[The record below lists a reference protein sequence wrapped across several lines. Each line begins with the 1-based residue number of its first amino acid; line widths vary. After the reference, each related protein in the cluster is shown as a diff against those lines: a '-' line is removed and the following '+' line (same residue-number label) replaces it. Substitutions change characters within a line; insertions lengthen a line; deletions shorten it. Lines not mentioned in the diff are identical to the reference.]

1 MRDLKETWNGS
12 RPRLVVV
19 SNRLPVVLKK
29 HEGKWNYVPGS
40 GGLVTALGPVLKDRG
55 GIWIGWPGTWEHIDI
70 EAARQLLGPASEE
83 SGYRLFPV
91 CLTPEDLENY
101 YEGFANAIIWP
112 LFHDLQTEC
121 LFKPAFWKAYLEV
134 NRKFATSVK
143 RHSSP
148 GDFLW
153 IHDYHLMGLAKALR
167 EMGSPRKTAFFLHIP
182 FPTPDIFFKLPW
194 RYEVMESLLEYHFLA
209 FQTMRDRQNFQA
221 CMKAFWPVSR
231 VRGRGPVVEISMGD
245 RTAHLGALPIS
256 IDFRHFEAVARSPQA
271 RDQAQLLRC
280 SHPGRKIIFGVD
292 RLDYTKGILHRL
304 EAYAEA
310 LERFPE
316 LREKVTLIQ
325 LVVPSREGVESYVR
339 LRQEIERTVSRIN
352 GRFTTANWVPLVF
365 LFRSIPQAEL
375 AGFYQVADVGLV
387 TPLKD
392 GMNLVAKEYCAC
404 QVGEPG
410 VLVLSE
416 FAGAASEL
424 GQGALL
430 VNPHDVERMAEVI
443 REAVEMPL
451 EQRKG
456 RMKLLRR
463 KIRRRDIFWWVDNFL
478 RAATGKELRD
488 FPADMLAPPFGRSP
502 RRETSGESTAPPPQ
516 A

>member
-1 MRDLKETWNGS
+1 MMSFSDTPNGK
-12 RPRLVVV
+12 RTRLVVV

-29 HEGKWNYVPGS
+29 DAGQWTYVPGS

-55 GIWIGWPGTWEHIDI
+55 GIWIGWPGAREHLDMK
-70 EAARQLLGPASEE
+70 AARQILGPASEE

-101 YEGFANAIIWP
+101 YEGFANATIWP

-121 LFKPAFWKAYLEV
+121 LFRPAFWSSFLEV
-134 NRKFATSVK
+134 NRKFASSVK
-143 RHSSP
+143 RHSNP
-148 GDFLW
+148 DDFLW
-153 IHDYHLMGLAKALR
+153 VHDYHLMGLAKALK

-194 RYEVMESLLEYHFLA
+194 RYELMESLLEYRFLA
-209 FQTMRDRQNFQA
+209 FQTMRDRHNFHA
-221 CMKAFWPVSR
+221 CMKAFWPISR
-231 VRGRGPVVEISMGD
+231 VHGRGPVVEVSLGEK
-245 RTAHLGALPIS
+245 TAHLGALPIS
-256 IDFRHFEAVARSPQA
+256 IDFRHFEQQARSPRA

-304 EAYAEA
+304 EAYAET
-310 LERFPE
+310 LRRFPE

-325 LVVPSREGVESYVR
+325 LVVPSREGVESYAR
-339 LRQEIERTVSRIN
+339 LREEIEQAVSRIN
-352 GRFTTANWVPLVF
+352 GEFTTENWVPLVF
-365 LFRSIPQAEL
+365 MFRTVPQAEL
-375 AGFYQVADVGLV
+375 AGYYQVADVGLV

-410 VLVLSE
+410 VLILSE
-416 FAGAASEL
+416 FAGAAGEL

-443 REAVEMPL
+443 REALMMPL
-451 EQRKG
+451 DQRKK

-478 RAATGKELRD
+478 RAATGKALRD
-488 FPADMLAPPFGRSP
+488 FPTDILAPPFGRTA
-502 RRETSGESTAPPPQ
+502 RREEVI
-516 A
+516 